1 VGQTN
6 HRPTTFEKCPP
17 ALGRR
22 GWTLAEER
30 KVGSVTYREVA
41 EDYFHSRRLRRHA
54 GMWSLWALGVG
65 AVISGEY
72 YGWNFG
78 LGTGGWYGLLIA
90 GVLMAIMY
98 YGLVYSIAEMSP
110 ALPHTGGA
118 YSFARSA
125 MGPWGGF
132 LTGLAENMEYVITP
146 AVVVGAM
153 GLLWQ
158 QIIVGLFNAGG
169 HFDAAGNVVGAPWW
183 NSLPF
188 WWAVFYIIFVGINI
202 VGIEATMRFT
212 VFITVSSIAVLLF
225 FFLAAI
231 FSGKLHFALWNNQA
245 ANTGKLVPGGGGPW
259 LPFGISGIFKSLP
272 FAIWFFL
279 AIEEVPLAAEES
291 MDPRRDVPRGAIL
304 AQHTLV
310 AAAILT
316 LLLNPALPGG
326 SFLFG
331 KSGFP
336 LLDGFKAIFGSTGKT
351 AYVLGILFMIGL
363 IASFFTIIF
372 AYGRNTYSLSRAGYF
387 PPWLSKTHGT
397 RRTPHVAL
405 IAGAVVGYAVA
416 LVVYILQQKA
426 LGAGIVAALLN
437 MAVFAAVISYMLQ
450 MLSFVMLRRKLPDI
464 DRPYRSR
471 WGVPGAVIAGGLA
484 AIAFIA
490 CFLNSGYR
498 KGVYGVA
505 IYYILGVLYFAIAG
519 RKRLVLSP
527 EEEFA
532 LTQGTR
538 GVPGKEGYETSKEE
552 QESILGGQSS
562 ATAPPS
568 VPSGPVSD

>member
-1 VGQTN
+1 
-6 HRPTTFEKCPP
+6 
-17 ALGRR
+17 
-22 GWTLAEER
+22 LADER
-30 KVGSVTYREVA
+30 KVGSVTYREVG
-41 EDYFHSRRLRRHA
+41 EDYFKQRGLRRHA
-54 GMWSLWALGVG
+54 RMWSLWGLGVG

-78 LGTGGWYGLLIA
+78 LGTGGWGGLFIA

-169 HFDAAGNVVGAPWW
+169 HFDKLGNVVGAPWW

-188 WWAVFYIIFVGINI
+188 WWLVFYAIFVGINI

-231 FSGKLHFALWNNQA
+231 FSGKLNFSLWNNQSS
-245 ANTGKLVPGGGGPW
+245 TGQLIPGGGGPW
-259 LPFGISGIFKSLP
+259 VPFGVSGILKSLP

-291 MDPRRDVPRGAIL
+291 MDPKKDVPRGAIL

-310 AAAILT
+310 IAALLT
-316 LLLNPALPGG
+316 IIFNTGLPGG
-326 SFLFG
+326 AFVYG

-351 AYVLGILFMIGL
+351 AYVLGILFMVGL

-387 PPWLSKTHGT
+387 PQWLSKTHGQ
-397 RRTPHVAL
+397 RKTPHVAL
-405 IAGAVVGYAVA
+405 IAGAIVGYAVA
-416 LVVYILQQKA
+416 VVVYILQQKS

-450 MLSFVMLRRKLPDI
+450 MTSFVMLRRKLPNI
-464 DRPYRSR
+464 ERPYRSR
-471 WGVPGAVIAGGLA
+471 WGVPGAVIAGLLA
-484 AIAFIA
+484 AAAFIT
-490 CFLNSGYR
+490 CFLNSAYQ
-498 KGVYGVA
+498 KGVWGVA
-505 IYYILGVLYFAIAG
+505 IYYVLGVLYFAIAG
-519 RKRLVLSP
+519 RKKLVLSP

-532 LTQGTR
+532 LTQGSA
-538 GVPGKEGYETSKEE
+538 GVPGQEGFKTSREE
-552 QESILGGQSS
+552 QEAILAGGTG
-562 ATAPPS
+562 ATVNVTEPTPVTGETPPS
-568 VPSGPVSD
+568 DPAPSG

>member
-1 VGQTN
+1 V
-6 HRPTTFEKCPP
+6 
-17 ALGRR
+17 A
-22 GWTLAEER
+22 ER
-30 KVGSVTYREVA
+30 KLGSVTYQEVG
-41 EDYFHSRRLRRHA
+41 EEYFAKRGLRRHA
-54 GMWSLWALGVG
+54 GVWSLWALGVG

-78 LGTGGWYGLLIA
+78 LGTGGFGGLAIA
-90 GVLMAIMY
+90 AGLMAVMY

-153 GLLWQ
+153 GLLIQ
-158 QIIVGLFNAGG
+158 QIVVGLFNAGG
-169 HFDAAGNVVGAPWW
+169 HFDANGALVGAPWW

-188 WWAVFYIIFVGINI
+188 WWALFYAIFVGINI

-212 VFITVSSIAVLLF
+212 VTITVLSIGVLLL

-231 FSGKLHFALWNNQA
+231 FSGKLNFHLWTNVA
-245 ANTGKLVPGGGGPW
+245 SSGKTIPGGGGPW

-291 MDPRRDVPRGAIL
+291 MDPRRDVPRGSVL
-304 AQHTLV
+304 AMHTLLI
-310 AAAILT
+310 AAVLT
-316 LLLNPALPGG
+316 LIFNTGLPGG
-326 SFLFG
+326 AALYG
-331 KSGFP
+331 LSGFP
-336 LLDGFKAIFGSTGKT
+336 LLDGFKAIFGSGGKA
-351 AYVLGILFMIGL
+351 AYLLGLLFEIGL

-387 PPWLSKTHGT
+387 PKFLSETHGT
-397 RRTPHVAL
+397 RKTPHVAL
-405 IAGAVVGYAVA
+405 IAGALVGYAVA
-416 LVVYILQQKA
+416 ILVYILQQKA
-426 LGAGIVAALLN
+426 LGAQIVAALLN
-437 MAVFAAVISYMLQ
+437 MAVFAAVISYILQ
-450 MLSFVMLRRKLPDI
+450 MTSFVLLRRNMPNI

-471 WGVPGAVIAGGLA
+471 WGVPGAVVAGGLA
-484 AIAFIA
+484 AISLIA
-490 CFLNSGYR
+490 IFLNDAYR
-498 KGVYGVA
+498 PGVYGVA
-505 IYYILGVLYFAIAG
+505 VYYVLGVLYFAIAG
-519 RKRLVLSP
+519 RNRLVLSP

-532 LTQGTR
+532 LTKGET
-538 GVPGKEGYETSKEE
+538 GIPGGAGFIATTAE
-552 QESILGGQSS
+552 QEAILRSGSS
-562 ATAPPS
+562 TTPPEAR
-568 VPSGPVSD
+568 